1 MVHALR
7 RAGTHLPGGTLLSI
21 RPHPTWRPA
30 VAIVAGRRLAVT
42 QLVNPAFD
50 RALEAADSALER
62 VMAEGRFRLI
72 GVRSARYRP
81 YLDRPSQ
88 MRKYLELISPPRPR
102 FPRGAR
108 ARLTTMWAGAPAGA
122 RIEVTESLVL
132 NVLRRHIPELQAG
145 GLDPQD

>member
-7 RAGTHLPGGTLLSI
+7 RAGTHLRPGGTLLSI

-30 VAIVAGRRLAVT
+30 VAIVAGRRRLPVT

-62 VMAEGRFRLI
+62 VVAEGRFRLM
-72 GVRSARYRP
+72 GVRSARYRA

-88 MRKYLELISPPRPR
+88 MRTYLELISPPRPR

-108 ARLTTMWAGAPAGA
+108 ARLMAMWAGAPAGA

-132 NVLRRHIPELQAG
+132 NVLRRP
-145 GLDPQD
+145 